1 MGAGNDNVTLF
12 AAIAAAG
19 SLKMG
24 ECDDTVTVNEIQ
36 TTKTA
41 GAIDGVAG
49 DNDKLVFTDTTFVA
63 DAAHHA
69 AFTGFEVLEVSNAT
83 AATPKDFDISLIADI
98 KNYAESIPAGSVTI
112 SNIINNTIINVTGNI
127 ADTKELTVKL
137 GGDTQNDTHIVCLI
151 TSPMLRMPVLILIV
165 IIAD

>member
-1 MGAGNDNVTLF
+1 MGAGNDNVTLS

-63 DAAHHA
+63 DA
-69 AFTGFEVLEVSNAT
+69 EVWT
-83 AATPKDFDISLIADI
+83 
-98 KNYAESIPAGSVTI
+98 Y
-112 SNIINNTIINVTGNI
+112 GN
-127 ADTKELTVKL
+127 
-137 GGDTQNDTHIVCLI
+137 H
-151 TSPMLRMPVLILIV
+151 LIV
-165 IIAD
+165 RTLGALLRPCLAVEALRTALRESDIPIFVDVHDWALLPEASQKEIAARFLPLR